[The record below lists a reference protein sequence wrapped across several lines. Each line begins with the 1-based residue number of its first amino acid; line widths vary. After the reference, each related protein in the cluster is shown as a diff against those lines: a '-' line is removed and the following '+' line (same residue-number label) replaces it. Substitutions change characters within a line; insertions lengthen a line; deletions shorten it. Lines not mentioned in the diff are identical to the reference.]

1 MKNTIKHLAIITVL
15 FLLGNCKS
23 KTTEPQVQNNQ
34 NNQDK
39 LKRVWMLVEFQNF
52 KKEDLIKHEAQLN
65 LTDLK
70 NPTAKMG
77 CNRISLQIESKEN
90 SIKFSNLMSTK
101 MFCVDKMDLE
111 TAFIKSLP
119 EFNSYSNQGQKLI
132 LENSKAEKMVFV
144 AQDWD

>member
-1 MKNTIKHLAIITVL
+1 MKNTIKYLVIVTIL
-15 FLLGNCKS
+15 FLVVKCKS
-23 KTTEPQVQNNQ
+23 KTTETEVQT
-34 NNQDK
+34 NQDK

-52 KKEDLIKHEAQLN
+52 KKEDLIKYEAQLN

-70 NPTAKMG
+70 NPSAKMG
-77 CNRISLQIESKEN
+77 CNRISLQIETKGN

-101 MFCVDKMDLE
+101 MFCENKMDLE
-111 TAFIKSLP
+111 AAFINSLS
-119 EFNSYSNQGQKLI
+119 EFNSFSNQGQKLI

>member
-1 MKNTIKHLAIITVL
+1 
-15 FLLGNCKS
+15 
-23 KTTEPQVQNNQ
+23 
-34 NNQDK
+34 
-39 LKRVWMLVEFQNF
+39 MLVEFQNF
-52 KKEDLIKHEAQLN
+52 KKEDLIKYEAQLN
-65 LTDLK
+65 LTDFK

-77 CNRISLQIESKEN
+77 CNSISLQIESKEN